1 MGQEGASG
9 SDGFDLDALEKSLGI
24 NKTAV
29 PSSSTP
35 NVTNKDVFDFLSSL
49 EGSGGSGSASY
60 QTPSAPQNDIM
71 NTMSQLSTPAKA
83 PMNLGGG

>member
-1 MGQEGASG
+1 MGQEGGSG

-24 NKTAV
+24 NKIAV

-71 NTMSQLSTPAKA
+71 NTMSQLSTPAKG

>member
-24 NKTAV
+24 NKTAI

-49 EGSGGSGSASY
+49 EGSGGGSASH
-60 QTPSAPQNDIM
+60 QTSSAP
-71 NTMSQLSTPAKA
+71 
-83 PMNLGGG
+83 

>member
-24 NKTAV
+24 NKIAV

-49 EGSGGSGSASY
+49 EGSGG
-60 QTPSAPQNDIM
+60 
-71 NTMSQLSTPAKA
+71 
-83 PMNLGGG
+83 GG

>member
-71 NTMSQLSTPAKA
+71 NTMSQLSTPAKG

>member
-1 MGQEGASG
+1 MGQVGASG

-49 EGSGGSGSASY
+49 EGSGGGGSASY
-60 QTPSAPQNDIM
+60 QTPSAP
-71 NTMSQLSTPAKA
+71 
-83 PMNLGGG
+83 

>member
-1 MGQEGASG
+1 MGQDGASG
-9 SDGFDLDALEKSLGI
+9 SDDFDLDALEKSLGI

-49 EGSGGSGSASY
+49 EGSGVGGSASY
-60 QTPSAPQNDIM
+60 QTPSVP
-71 NTMSQLSTPAKA
+71 
-83 PMNLGGG
+83 